1 MIVDLLNNSLQ
12 FTDTPVW
19 FMRQAGRYLPE
30 YKKIRQ
36 KKDTFLDLC
45 FDSKLAAEVSLQP
58 IIRFDI
64 DAIIFFSDILVIPH
78 ALNQTVSFIDGVGP
92 KLNPITSPDDLDLPT
107 KTIFLEKLK
116 PCFNTLK
123 IIKKK
128 KSDQKNLIGFCGSPL
143 TVLTYMIEGKTSKN
157 HLKTKQLIKN
167 DRKNFDKLIE
177 ILVDYSI
184 IYLDEQIKAGAEIIQ
199 LFESWASIVNQTDFD
214 KYVIDPNKEI
224 VKRIK
229 RIHPKIPIICFP
241 RNNPEKLSDFIKNV
255 DCDVISV
262 DLQISEDVKSFCIR
276 KNIAIQGN
284 LDPLILMQGGSI
296 LSQKVNEILMQFKK
310 NKHIFNLSHGIL
322 PKTPISHVEE
332 TIKQIRQYDKTRN
345 SS

>member
-1 MIVDLLNNSLQ
+1 MIINLLNNSSKLNN
-12 FTDTPVW
+12 TPIW

-36 KKDTFLDLC
+36 KKKNFLDLC

-58 IIRFDI
+58 IVRFDF

-78 ALNQTVSFIDGVGP
+78 ALNQTVSFIDGTGP
-92 KLNPITSPDDLDLPT
+92 KLSPITSPEDLNLPT
-107 KTIFLEKLK
+107 KTMFLSKLRS
-116 PCFNTLK
+116 CFDTLK
-123 IIKKK
+123 LIKKK
-128 KSDQKNLIGFCGSPL
+128 KNDKKNLIGFCGSPL
-143 TVLTYMIEGKTSKN
+143 TVLTYMIEGQTSKN

-167 DRKNFDKLIE
+167 NKKNIDKLIE

-184 IYLDEQIKAGAEIIQ
+184 TYLDEQIKAGAEVIQ

-229 RIHPKIPIICFP
+229 KIHPEIPIICFP

-255 DCDVISV
+255 DCDVLSV
-262 DLQISEDVKSFCIR
+262 DLKIPDEVKSFCSR
-276 KNIAIQGN
+276 RNIAIQGN
-284 LDPLILMQGGSI
+284 LDPKILMRGGSL
-296 LSQKVNEILMQFKK
+296 LSQKINETLMQFKK

-322 PKTPISHVEE
+322 PETPISHVEK
-332 TIKQIRQYDKTRN
+332 TIKQIRQYDKTRI